1 MGIVVRYS
9 LRMNNEVCLSWNLF
23 EENFKESLRELRED
37 QDYSDVTIACE
48 GDFQVDAHKIVL
60 SMGSRFFREIIKKSR
75 NKNTFI
81 FLKGINQTQLKNLMN
96 FLYYDEAKLE
106 RDDLN
111 EFFKISK
118 ELHIKG
124 LESYQEESAALIDPA
139 ARDDSILEEIE
150 TPEDDLTKCDEF
162 AFTPLALEDGS
173 FLDNPEPNERQDDS
187 IIKHEEIVDIDSNE
201 ETRILA
207 DSLICSICQKR
218 SASKKA
224 LAVHVI
230 NNHSQKTF
238 DCKNCG
244 KSGMRKMTL
253 KNHKRMCKDS
263 GLSKRI

>member
-1 MGIVVRYS
+1 
-9 LRMNNEVCLSWNLF
+9 MNNEVCLNWTFF
-23 EENFKESLRELRED
+23 EENVKGFLNELRD
-37 QDYSDVTIACE
+37 DKDFFDVIIACE

-96 FLYYDEAKLE
+96 FLYYGEAKLE

-118 ELHIKG
+118 ELRIKG
-124 LESYQEESAALIDPA
+124 LESYQEESESLIDPA

-150 TPEDDLTKCDEF
+150 TPEDDSPKSDEF

-173 FLDNPEPNERQDDS
+173 FLDNSEQNERQDDS
-187 IIKHEEIVDIDSNE
+187 IIKHEEIVDIDRNE
-201 ETRILA
+201 VTRILA
-207 DSLICSICQKR
+207 DSLICSICQKQ

-224 LAVHVI
+224 LAVHII
-230 NNHSQKTF
+230 NNHSQRIF
-238 DCKNCG
+238 DCENCG
-244 KSGMRKMTL
+244 KSGMRKMTF

-263 GLSKRI
+263 GLNKKI